1 MLLEM
6 KNITKLF
13 GPVRALNQVNFTV
26 KDSEIHGLLGENGA
40 GKSTLMNIL
49 AGAISATE
57 GEIYLDGELIEDM
70 TISKS
75 QDLGIRFIHQELN
88 LFNDLTVFENLFL
101 GQEIKKKTGF
111 LDKKQ
116 MIERARQV
124 LERMKMDI
132 DPLMLVDDL
141 EPSRKQLLE
150 IAKALLFESN
160 LIIMDEPT
168 TALTNNEIEIL
179 FGIMRQLKEEGISII
194 FISHKMPELFAICDQ
209 YTVLRDGNFIQSG
222 YFKDINEDIATE
234 LLVGRNI
241 VNERMKVED
250 YRGDVIFSAQNL
262 TCNGYFE
269 DVSFDLRKGEVL
281 AITGLHG
288 DGRGELSE
296 ALFGARK
303 LDEGEIIMNG
313 KPLKLHSIK
322 QVMRSGVGM
331 VPRNRKERSIIKDL
345 SIINNISIAHFI
357 SKHNKVLISRR
368 EEVERYERNKKVT
381 DIKTPNPDNY
391 ITSLSG
397 GNQQKVI
404 LSRWLELDS
413 DVYILDNPTQGIDV
427 GAKFEIYKLIDE
439 IAKRGKSLIIF
450 SAEFPEIYKI
460 ADRCLVMYKGKVN
473 AELDLENMTDINVM
487 YYATGSNLE
496 KSNGKSNQ

>member
-1 MLLEM
+1 
-6 KNITKLF
+6 
-13 GPVRALNQVNFTV
+13 
-26 KDSEIHGLLGENGA
+26 
-40 GKSTLMNIL
+40 
-49 AGAISATE
+49 
-57 GEIYLDGELIEDM
+57 
-70 TISKS
+70 
-75 QDLGIRFIHQELN
+75 
-88 LFNDLTVFENLFL
+88 
-101 GQEIKKKTGF
+101 
-111 LDKKQ
+111 
-116 MIERARQV
+116 
-124 LERMKMDI
+124 
-132 DPLMLVDDL
+132 
-141 EPSRKQLLE
+141 
-150 IAKALLFESN
+150 
-160 LIIMDEPT
+160 
-168 TALTNNEIEIL
+168 
-179 FGIMRQLKEEGISII
+179 
-194 FISHKMPELFAICDQ
+194 
-209 YTVLRDGNFIQSG
+209 
-222 YFKDINEDIATE
+222 
-234 LLVGRNI
+234 
-241 VNERMKVED
+241 
-250 YRGDVIFSAQNL
+250 
-262 TCNGYFE
+262 
-269 DVSFDLRKGEVL
+269 
-281 AITGLHG
+281 
-288 DGRGELSE
+288 
-296 ALFGARK
+296 
-303 LDEGEIIMNG
+303 
-313 KPLKLHSIK
+313 
-322 QVMRSGVGM
+322 MRSGVGM

-357 SKHNKVLISRR
+357 CKHNKVLISRR